1 MATDTVPAAVPG
13 PSEPNRPATAND
25 QPATGFL
32 AAMLAPVE
40 PARPTRATFNIDPET
55 THNDTSGDP
64 DGILD
69 RSTPGVSSDNFRDA
83 TDKASKNNDPSGS
96 GSKASVWKEWWLAAA
111 KRWAKGGGTANK
123 RLDLAKARAQANQVK
138 ETRATT
144 VNRSG
149 GLPVRNTGGS
159 GAGSKDTRKSSGTGS
174 DKTAKGPK
182 GPTNGTGNRSN
193 GPARKGPSGA
203 SGGGAGGRG
212 PGGGSG
218 HGSGGRGPAERSSKT
233 NGPSGTDRSTR
244 KDSAGT
250 GKDTGRKPNAGGGSG
265 TSGTAGKHGKDGAA
279 GKGGGTATDAKGAT
293 GRGATG
299 KTDLTKTPKAGDGNA
314 NGTKTAGGKTTGGK
328 GGDGKT
334 PAGKPGTHKAADTR
348 TPLEKSR
355 ETGHGDGS
363 TARRVVDH
371 VKAYTDGARDG
382 WDDEKT
388 KNGKEHDRLDKAHD
402 KHQPKPTAPGLVAA
416 PTEEDDGVSTDV
428 KPLMVKAIDAN
439 TLTLDSLNA
448 RPQYSRRELRNFK
461 QYERKLEE
469 KETVLHKISDAVTQL
484 EREAEDEARD
494 CQQLAEQA
502 RSVEGGDKTVGQ
514 LNRLAEAAKNQAAE
528 AGELAKRAKRAAE
541 MCKVVLTNIQTRYAP
556 LYKAVVDSDETK
568 PAELRFYNDKG
579 SYAPAA

>member
-40 PARPTRATFNIDPET
+40 PARPTRATFNLDPEAA
-55 THNDTSGDP
+55 HNDSSGDP
-64 DGILD
+64 DGVLE
-69 RSTPGVSSDNFRDA
+69 RSTPGVSSDSFRDA
-83 TDKASKNNDPSGS
+83 TDKAGKNNDPAGS
-96 GSKASVWKEWWLAAA
+96 SSKASVWKEWWLAAA

-159 GAGSKDTRKSSGTGS
+159 GAGSKDTRKSSGSGS
-174 DKTAKGPK
+174 DKTTKGPK
-182 GPTNGTGNRSN
+182 GPANQTGHRTN
-193 GPARKGPSGA
+193 GPARQGPSGG
-203 SGGGAGGRG
+203 SGGGAGSRG

-218 HGSGGRGPAERSSKT
+218 HGSGGRGPADKTSKT
-233 NGPSGTDRSTR
+233 NGPSGAGHRLR
-244 KDSAGT
+244 KDNAGT
-250 GKDTGRKPNAGGGSG
+250 GASTGKDSGRKTNTGGGSG
-265 TSGTAGKHGKDGAA
+265 TSGTAGKHGKDGPA
-279 GKGGGTATDAKGAT
+279 GKAGVAGTDVKGT
-293 GRGATG
+293 SG
-299 KTDLTKTPKAGDGNA
+299 KTDLTKAPTPGDSKTR
-314 NGTKTAGGKTTGGK
+314 GTKTAGGKDTASKTANGK
-328 GGDGKT
+328 AQ
-334 PAGKPGTHKAADTR
+334 PGKPGTQKATDTR
-348 TPLEKSR
+348 TPLQKSR
-355 ETGHGDGS
+355 ETGHGDGT

-382 WDDEKT
+382 WHDEKT
-388 KNGKEHDRLDKAHD
+388 KNGKEHDRLDKAHGT
-402 KHQPKPTAPGLVAA
+402 HQPKPTGPGLVAA
-416 PTEEDDGVSTDV
+416 PTKEDDGVSTDV

-502 RSVEGGDKTVGQ
+502 RSVEGGEKTVGQ